1 VQKLHFFGCE
11 KMTGYELRLWRKGL
25 GWSQDKA
32 AEELGVSL
40 RTYKVYEKSEQV
52 SRLVT
57 LAIAALSVNDMLPT
71 FLNRKTNKDKAL
83 AILQATIS
91 DKALGRTRPNFLA
104 LNESEQTSAPVV
116 SL

>member
-1 VQKLHFFGCE
+1 
-11 KMTGYELRLWRKGL
+11 MTGYELRLWRKGL

-40 RTYKVYEKSEQV
+40 RTYKVYEKSAQV

-83 AILQATIS
+83 AILQATVS

-104 LNESEQTSAPVV
+104 LNESEQNSAPVV